1 MTRSCKAFL
10 PAAAAVAVI
19 LAGCGGPSPNAIRQP
34 ARQPY
39 TVIPPSGTP
48 AASPAQSAA
57 GDPNDIAKNP
67 FVVWVKKTYPTEAA
81 SIITKYL
88 AQDGK
93 VDKDRD
99 QLRKQALDQTATEL
113 QKQVSLSLPPG
124 LTARKVGTNVAVT
137 GTTDY
142 QGQKIAVRF
151 EFRVSLLPSGFLKID
166 VPRTSVWAG
175 SANDSI
181 LVEWFGGDVAS
192 KAYAEILKNLD
203 KEGPKNQARTP
214 GMTYH
219 KGGVF
224 LIDPGVAFV
233 NMPS

>member
-1 MTRSCKAFL
+1 MKRFRIAL
-10 PAAAAVAVI
+10 ALALAANI
-19 LAGCGGPSPNAIRQP
+19 LAGCGKASPSAIRQP
-34 ARQPY
+34 ARQQY
-39 TVIPPSGTP
+39 TVVPTTGAP
-48 AASPAQSAA
+48 AAQPGMPAA

-67 FVVWVKKTYPTEAA
+67 FVVWVKKTYPKEAA
-81 SIITKYL
+81 GIITNYL

-99 QLRKQALDQTATEL
+99 LLRKQALDQTATEL
-113 QKQVSLSLPPG
+113 HKQVSISLPPG
-124 LTARKVGTNVAVT
+124 LTAKKVGTNVVIT
-137 GTTDY
+137 GATDY

-151 EFRVSLLPSGFLKID
+151 EFRVSLLPNGFLKID

-192 KAYAEILKNLD
+192 KAYAEIVKNLD
-203 KEGPKNQARTP
+203 KEGPPNQARTP
-214 GMTYH
+214 GMTYQ

-224 LIDPGVAFV
+224 LINPGVAFV
-233 NMPS
+233 NMPA

>member
-1 MTRSCKAFL
+1 MKRICIALALASI
-10 PAAAAVAVI
+10 AAI

-34 ARQPY
+34 SRQQY
-39 TVIPPSGTP
+39 TVVPTTGTP
-48 AASPAQSAA
+48 GVKPGQAAA

-67 FVVWVKKTYPTEAA
+67 FVVWVKKTYPSEA
-81 SIITKYL
+81 SNIITKYL

-99 QLRKQALDQTATEL
+99 VLRKQALDQTATEL
-113 QKQVSLSLPPG
+113 HKQVSLSLPPG
-124 LTARKVGTNVAVT
+124 LTAKKVGTNVAVT
-137 GTTDY
+137 GATDY

-151 EFRVSLLPSGFLKID
+151 EFRVSLLPNGFLKID

-175 SANDSI
+175 SANDSV

-192 KAYAEILKNLD
+192 KAYAEIVKNLD
-203 KEGPKNQARTP
+203 KEGPPNQARTP
-214 GMTYH
+214 GMTYQ

-224 LIDPGVAFV
+224 LINPGVAFV
-233 NMPS
+233 NMPA

>member
-1 MTRSCKAFL
+1 MKWICIALALAAFA
-10 PAAAAVAVI
+10 PS
-19 LAGCGGPSPNAIRQP
+19 LAGCGKSTPNAIRQP
-34 ARQPY
+34 AKQTY
-39 TVIPPSGTP
+39 TVVPTSGAP
-48 AASPAQSAA
+48 APGQAGQPAA

-67 FVVWVKKTYPTEAA
+67 FVVWVKKTYPAEA
-81 SIITKYL
+81 SNIITKYL

-93 VDKDRD
+93 ADKDRD
-99 QLRKQALDQTATEL
+99 TLRKQALDQTATEL
-113 QKQVSLSLPPG
+113 HKQVSISLPPG
-124 LTARKVGTNVAVT
+124 LTAKKAGTNVAVT
-137 GTTDY
+137 GATDY

-151 EFRVSLLPSGFLKID
+151 EFRVSLLPNGFLKID

-192 KAYAEILKNLD
+192 KAYAEIVKNLD
-203 KEGPKNQARTP
+203 KEGPPNQARTP
-214 GMTYH
+214 GMTYQ

-233 NMPS
+233 NMPA